1 MAMETSTEFSFE
13 KSLKEDAKY
22 PVLNYFRVERYFT
35 RPLASLLV
43 RMVFKT
49 NVTPNQLTVV
59 SFFIGLAA
67 SLVYLKGEPVY
78 FVWGGILAQLSSI
91 VDCSDGMLA
100 RSKGLTSK
108 YGAFLDLFLDRITDF
123 FLFTCISVGQYFYS
137 GDLKLLIA
145 CLVGIGL
152 YFLQVTL
159 YYLTRNYL
167 GITKT
172 GEAAEP
178 RGLLI
183 FLILVFSVA
192 NQLDIL
198 MIITIISTVINN
210 IIKVINLIRLGRVA
224 DG

>member
-1 MAMETSTEFSFE
+1 MEKSTEFSFE

-49 NVTPNQLTVV
+49 RVTPNQLTVIA
-59 SFFIGLAA
+59 FFIGLAGA
-67 SLVYLKGEPVY
+67 FLYTRGEPVY
-78 FVWGGILAQLSSI
+78 FLWGGILAQLSSI
-91 VDCSDGMLA
+91 VDCADGMLA
-100 RSKGLTSK
+100 RSKGMCSK

-123 FLFTCISVGQYFYS
+123 FFFSCISIGWYFYS

-145 CLVGIGL
+145 CLLGIGL

-167 GITKT
+167 EITKT

-183 FLILVFSVA
+183 FLILVFSVI

-198 MIITIISTVINN
+198 MVITIVATVINN
-210 IIKVINLIRLGRVA
+210 IIKVVNLIRLGRSA
-224 DG
+224 A

>member
-1 MAMETSTEFSFE
+1 MENSAEFSFE

-49 NVTPNQLTVV
+49 NVTPNQLTLI
-59 SFFIGLAA
+59 SFFVGLSA
-67 SLVYLKGEPVY
+67 SFVYLKGEPR
-78 FVWGGILAQLSSI
+78 FFLLGGILAQLSSI
-91 VDCSDGMLA
+91 IDCSDGMLA
-100 RSKGLTSK
+100 RSKGLTSR

-123 FLFTCISVGQYFYS
+123 FLMSGIAVGYYFYS
-137 GDLKLLIA
+137 QNLMLLIA
-145 CLVGIGL
+145 CLLGIGL

-167 GITKT
+167 QITKT

-183 FLILVFSVA
+183 FMIMVFSVI
-192 NQLDIL
+192 NKLDIL
-198 MIITIISTVINN
+198 MYLTIITTVINN
-210 IIKVINLIRLGRVA
+210 IIKIINLIRLGRTA
-224 DG
+224 D